1 MPFTPSAIP
10 IGQQFANAT
19 TITTAESYLYTLMLY
34 IISARDLSLVADSL
48 CQATQISNFLFAL
61 NDPNLSAANTQA
73 IILGLNDIVTP
84 FNPQVFPI
92 LNL

>member
-1 MPFTPSAIP
+1 MAFTSSAIP
-10 IGQQFANAT
+10 IGQQFVNAT

-34 IISARDLSLVADSL
+34 IISARDLSMVVDQL

-61 NDPNLSAANTQA
+61 NDPNLSAANIQA
-73 IILGLNDIVTP
+73 ITLGLNNIVTP
-84 FNPQVFPI
+84 FNSQVYPI